1 MSLSFKHKIPTVK
14 QPGACST
21 DEGSQAPYQNEPKS
35 PVIHDGDI
43 RRRAQVQTDSI
54 RPILAFDIGLELF
67 ERGST
72 AARREV
78 GRRPQLP
85 LAAGSFK
92 FGEPVP

>member
-1 MSLSFKHKIPTVK
+1 M
-14 QPGACST
+14 
-21 DEGSQAPYQNEPKS
+21 
-35 PVIHDGDI
+35 
-43 RRRAQVQTDSI
+43 QTDSI

-92 FGEPVP
+92 FGEPVIIRLVTPLRLLTREDMDTFGG